1 MALFQFNERIIPYQI
16 HLAPFGF
23 DLVMLQ
29 GSKFTG
35 EFWRPV
41 IQDMQKL
48 PTAGGRLLT
57 CDWADEKFD
66 DQRLT
71 ADFVKLMQT
80 IGMTAARVVAF
91 DDAVELVA
99 EAQQLS
105 PGLFEKTLLFSEG
118 GPRGDELK
126 RAVRE
131 LCQLYSDFF

>member
-1 MALFQFNERIIPYQI
+1 MALFQYNERAIPYRI

-23 DLVMLQ
+23 DLVLLQ

-41 IQDMQKL
+41 IQDMADL

-57 CDWADEKFD
+57 CDWADDKFD

-71 ADFVKLMQT
+71 GDFVKLMQT
-80 IGMTAARVVAF
+80 LALTAVRVVAF

-99 EAQQLS
+99 EVQRLH
-105 PGLFEKTLLFSEG
+105 PGMFEKTLFFPEG
-118 GPRGDELK
+118 GPKGDELK

-131 LCQLYSDFF
+131 LCQV